1 MSDTRGGGRRARE
14 GAGGVQSPY
23 KYKYRRR
30 PRLALMS
37 CALPAV
43 NAAPTTAPPRPG
55 LPPGAGGRSHGG
67 LPHPCARQTTHGGL
81 PTPWRRHRA
90 LRPRRQGVVCSSH
103 KDSRTRRTTHASKQ
117 LALPPVAAAP
127 PPLARD
133 DGGGATAQGIFLRP
147 SRQRLRAAPRWG
159 CRGGG
164 APAAGR
170 AAPAD
175 TRLAPERLR
184 CEFGG
189 GRRRP
194 GRAHQAVWRV
204 ELACLRAAHDGPP
217 DRGLYCADGCGLGRP
232 KQPLSLPRVAP
243 CVLLARVTRATLLP
257 TAASQAS
264 RTASWRLC

>member
-1 MSDTRGGGRRARE
+1 MSWRARASPTDRPTPRHGALGLRRCRARAAGEKERGAPLTLTQMSDTRGGGRRARE

-90 LRPRRQGVVCSSH
+90 LRAEASTVKASSH

-170 AAPAD
+170 AARGRYAFGARKAEVRIWGGAAA
-175 TRLAPERLR
+175 TWTCAP
-184 CEFGG
+184 GG
-189 GRRRP
+189 LEGGTGVSP
-194 GRAHQAVWRV
+194 
-204 ELACLRAAHDGPP
+204 
-217 DRGLYCADGCGLGRP
+217 
-232 KQPLSLPRVAP
+232 SS
-243 CVLLARVTRATLLP
+243 T
-257 TAASQAS
+257 
-264 RTASWRLC
+264 

>member
-117 LALPPVAAAP
+117 GHSLQSRRPP

-170 AAPAD
+170 AARGRYAFGA
-175 TRLAPERLR
+175 RKAEVRIW
-184 CEFGG
+184 GG
-189 GRRRP
+189 GGGDLDVRTRRS
-194 GRAHQAVWRV
+194 GGWNWRV
-204 ELACLRAAHDGPP
+204 SEQHMMGRRTEACTARMAVAWGGPNNP
-217 DRGLYCADGCGLGRP
+217 CRC
-232 KQPLSLPRVAP
+232 RVLHPA
-243 CVLLARVTRATLLP
+243 CCL
-257 TAASQAS
+257 QG
-264 RTASWRLC
+264 